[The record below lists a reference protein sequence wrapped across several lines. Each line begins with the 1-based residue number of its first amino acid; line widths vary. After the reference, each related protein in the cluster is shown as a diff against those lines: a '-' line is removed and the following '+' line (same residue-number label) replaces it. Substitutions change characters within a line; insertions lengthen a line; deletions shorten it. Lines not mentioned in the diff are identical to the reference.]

1 MAGCEFHRAAAV
13 LRWLHGDRIHQ
24 GVIRAIHRGCV
35 RNAATSDGR
44 LCLADSVGGFAV
56 VELPD
61 AAAVP
66 GGFAVVE
73 LHGVAPAAEQPG
85 VVVAAA
91 ADVAVAGLLGFVV
104 AAPGAVLAAAQH
116 GVVPVEELADVVVAV
131 PGAVLAAAQHGV
143 VPVGELADVGFA
155 VQGVVLAAGL
165 FGAAAAPGAVPVA
178 VLHDVVPV
186 AELRRAAVA
195 DPPDVPVIAE
205 WAGVDPV
212 AGLVDAAVAA
222 ALLPDW
228 SPATP
233 AELARCG
240 LPQEAA

>member
-1 MAGCEFHRAAAV
+1 MAGCELHRAAAV
-13 LRWLHGDRIHQ
+13 LRWPHSDRIHQ

-56 VELPD
+56 VEL
-61 AAAVP
+61 
-66 GGFAVVE
+66 
-73 LHGVAPAAEQPG
+73 HGVAPAAEQPS
-85 VVVAAA
+85 V
-91 ADVAVAGLLGFVV
+91 VV
-104 AAPGAVLAAAQH
+104 AAPGAVP
-116 GVVPVEELADVVVAV
+116 VVEQPGAPVAELADVVVAV
-131 PGAVLAAAQHGV
+131 PGVVLAAAQHGV

-155 VQGVVLAAGL
+155 VPGVVLAAGL

-178 VLHDVVPV
+178 VLHDVVRV
-186 AELRRAAVA
+186 AEFPGAAVA

-228 SPATP
+228 LPATP